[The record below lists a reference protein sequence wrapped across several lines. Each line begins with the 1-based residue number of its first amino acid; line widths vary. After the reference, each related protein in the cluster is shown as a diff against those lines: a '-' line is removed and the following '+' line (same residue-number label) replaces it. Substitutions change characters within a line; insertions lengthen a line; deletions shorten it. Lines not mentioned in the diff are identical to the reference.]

1 LTEPESIF
9 RNRNFVLYFTGTVLS
24 ETGVRGTLAINLYHI
39 FLLSNSTA
47 LVGLVG
53 IFQFVPL
60 LALAPFGGVIA
71 DRLDRRRLLQIAQ
84 LLSLGVGTALAAVT
98 FAGIVSTW
106 HIYVSVL
113 LISAANAFD
122 APARRAL
129 LPALVPDEQLTRALS
144 LVTPAREISLLA
156 GPALGGVLVAV
167 GGPGLMYAV
176 GAASYGVLVVM
187 LAIMRVPH
195 RSYRPVAEQS
205 MWGSIREG
213 LGYVQHRAIIWQLMA
228 LDLIAN
234 VFGAYRVIL
243 PALAATV
250 LMVDVTGYGLL
261 AASVP
266 CGALLG
272 SFAMYRHMYRWR
284 SGRVVLWA
292 AAGYGVACVAL
303 AQSTTLA
310 LAIAAGVVLGGLD
323 ALGATV
329 RATTILLEAPDALR
343 GRVSSLVHMATRGGP
358 AIGSVNIG
366 LLSSVLGPVG
376 ALTAGA
382 LFPIASAIFAACAS
396 SELRN
401 YRGPAASTQ

>member
-9 RNRNFVLYFTGTVLS
+9 RNRNFILYFTGTVLS

-39 FLLSNSTA
+39 FLISNSTT

-84 LLSLGVGTALAAVT
+84 LLSLGVGAALAAVT
-98 FAGIVSTW
+98 LAGIVSTW
-106 HIYVSVL
+106 HIYASVL

-129 LPALVPDEQLTRALS
+129 LPALVPNKQLTRALS
-144 LVTPAREISLLA
+144 LVTPAREVSLLA
-156 GPALGGVLVAV
+156 GPALGGLLVAI

-195 RSYRPVAEQS
+195 RSYRPVAVES
-205 MWGSIREG
+205 MWSSIREG
-213 LGYVQHRAIIWQLMA
+213 LGYVRHRAIIWQLMG

-272 SFAMYRHMYRWR
+272 SFAMYRSIYRWR

-303 AQSTTLA
+303 AQSTTMA
-310 LAIAAGVVLGGLD
+310 LAIAAGVLLGGLD
-323 ALGATV
+323 ALGATI

-366 LLSSVLGPVG
+366 LLAGALGPVG
-376 ALTAGA
+376 ALTVGA
-382 LFPIASAIFAACAS
+382 LFPIASAIFAAFAS

-401 YRGPAASTQ
+401 YRGPAAAS